1 MCTSAV
7 QTQQPVRGEALRGAV
22 KGQKEFWFF
31 LSTERPT
38 WLPEALWVPRAS
50 LSRLQPPS
58 ASQTSG
64 TLPTPGTKHRVRTS
78 SHFPLSAEKPE
89 SLVPSSQELPTLEHL
104 GSEWS
109 ALKLIG
115 AAHRLAG
122 LKQAA

>member
-1 MCTSAV
+1 MWTAAV

-38 WLPEALWVPRAS
+38 WLPEALCVPRAS
-50 LSRLQPPS
+50 PSRLQPPS

-64 TLPTPGTKHRVRTS
+64 SLPTPGTKHRVRPS
-78 SHFPLSAEKPE
+78 SRSPLSAEKPQ
-89 SLVPSSQELPTLEHL
+89 SLVPRSQEPPTLEHL
-104 GSEWS
+104 GSQWS
-109 ALKLIG
+109 ALKPIG

-122 LKQAA
+122 LQQAA

>member
-38 WLPEALWVPRAS
+38 WLPKA

-109 ALKLIG
+109 ALKPIG